1 VLSSWE
7 LGLKALT
14 VGVTHEIL
22 RMSSLGSILDQDNEN
37 L

>member
-1 VLSSWE
+1 MLLSWE
-7 LGLKALT
+7 MGQKALT

-22 RMSSLGSILDQDNEN
+22 RMSSLGRILDQDNEN